1 MFARRRQPSVWKG
14 LAAGVAGGL
23 VASWTMNQFQGVWS
37 WASQELASEQNGH
50 AKGGNGQT
58 KGSEGG
64 EDATQKVA
72 DKAAV
77 TALDRHLTSDEK
89 EKAGPAVHYAFGAVM
104 GGIYGVAS
112 EFVPAARSGQ
122 GATFGTALFL
132 GADELALPALN
143 LSKSPAQYPLSK
155 HAYGMAS
162 HFVYGLTTEWVRRAV
177 RSGLGR

>member
-37 WASQELASEQNGH
+37 WASQELEKTNGH
-50 AKGGNGQT
+50 AGQAGGNGQA
-58 KGSEGG
+58 KGG

-77 TALDRHLTSDEK
+77 TALDRHLTRDEK